1 MALAYSRTI
10 LLACLSLH
18 VGAASAA
25 AVVEEFQNKFAANA
39 LYLWSDD
46 AGNTSLG
53 KLVLGKSLKDWVV
66 DTKTSAML
74 ALSGPVLEPG
84 AGSFRLQLTYDAAP
98 VSLQWAEVFFDSGA
112 ASLLGAG
119 SLRYA
124 DRTWSASDIFT
135 RGNEIPG
142 LSAAPVPVPH
152 ALGLLLAPLLLLAS
166 CRRESQP
173 AV

>member
-18 VGAASAA
+18 LGVASAA
-25 AVVEEFQNKFAANA
+25 AVVEEFQNRFASNA

-46 AGNTSLG
+46 AGNTTLG
-53 KLVLGKSLKDWVV
+53 NLVLGKSLDGWVV
-66 DTKTSAML
+66 NTTTGAML

-84 AGSFRLQLTYDAAP
+84 AGSFRVQLKFDTAP
-98 VSLQWAEVFFDSGA
+98 VSLQWAEVFFDSGT

-124 DRTWSASDIFT
+124 GRTWTASDIFT

-142 LSAAPVPVPH
+142 LGAAPVPH

-166 CRRESQP
+166 CRRGSRP
-173 AV
+173 TA